1 MKSKTDNFGDKIRTN
16 TFKERPEDINRKGKE
31 PGTLDYKTIAQMV
44 VVGLGIGND
53 VRYAMIKAQIQMALI
68 DKDWRALKELIDRF
82 EGTITQKMEVNDT
95 RPQIIVKDQEAAD
108 MINKMK
114 DM

>member
-82 EGTITQKMEVNDT
+82 EGSITTSTVITDI
-95 RPQIIVKDQEAAD
+95 RPQINLTTQQAVDD
-108 MINKMK
+108 VNKMK